1 MGTVEGWLQLVNTGG
16 IVATLL
22 LAVWLGARGMVWPRT
37 TVEKFI
43 EEQRKTMEATAT
55 LIGKEIS
62 AGMKSAVE
70 DGIKL
75 GISQAI
81 TLVRDRGED
90 PGGRV
95 G

>member
-1 MGTVEGWLQLVNTGG
+1 MGTIEGWLQVINTGG

-22 LAVWLGARGMVWPRT
+22 LAVWLGARGMVWPKT
-37 TVEKFI
+37 TVDKFI
-43 EEQRKTMEATAT
+43 EEQRKTMEATAM

-62 AGMKSAVE
+62 EGMKGAVE

-81 TLVRDRGED
+81 TLIRELDKR
-90 PGGRV
+90 PGG
-95 G
+95 